1 MATEKEL
8 SDHGD
13 VCSICYME
21 MEHPSAVITDCQ
33 HFFHKGCLKKW
44 LVVQDNC
51 PLCTKPI
58 VKSEEE
64 EGKEREGLI
73 AGGAEEE
80 GVTDFESEENE
91 EELDEI
97 KPENQYFSEENI
109 HTDSELRRRTAR
121 AEENLFEGD

>member
-1 MATEKEL
+1 MSTEKEL

-21 MEHPSAVITDCQ
+21 MENPSAVITDCQ

-64 EGKEREGLI
+64 EGKEMGGII
-73 AGGAEEE
+73 AGAEEE

-91 EELDEI
+91 EELNEI
-97 KPENQYFSEENI
+97 KPEENI

-121 AEENLFEGD
+121 AGENLFEGD

>member
-1 MATEKEL
+1 M

-21 MEHPSAVITDCQ
+21 MEYPSAVITDCQ

-51 PLCTKPI
+51 PLCTKSI

-64 EGKEREGLI
+64 EGKEREEII
-73 AGGAEEE
+73 AGAEEE
-80 GVTDFESEENE
+80 GVTDFVSEE
-91 EELDEI
+91 I
-97 KPENQYFSEENI
+97 QPENQYLSEENI

-121 AEENLFEGD
+121 AGENLFEGD